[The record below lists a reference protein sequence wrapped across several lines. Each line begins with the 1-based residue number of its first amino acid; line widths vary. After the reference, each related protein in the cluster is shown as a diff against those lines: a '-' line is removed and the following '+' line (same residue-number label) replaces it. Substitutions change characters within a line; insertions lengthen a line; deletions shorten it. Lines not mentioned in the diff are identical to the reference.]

1 MSQNEQN
8 EQRREQLR
16 AALRG
21 ARPESA
27 PVLLAEGLAITLRVV
42 PVAKKDQIRREA
54 WTAAQ
59 ALPSEQR
66 ASFMDSELVLGIL
79 AAALEHEGLGV
90 DDLRADLAA
99 PVLRRLWA
107 EYEAMEAFASPR
119 TDKELDELYQ
129 EVRDHVGESRAEA
142 EAYLSRL
149 DYGTLLAFA
158 LSSALRPSS

>member
-1 MSQNEQN
+1 MSQSE
-8 EQRREQLR
+8 ERRAQIR

-27 PVLLAEGLAITLRVV
+27 PVKLANGLEITLRVV
-42 PVAKKDQIRREA
+42 PVAKKDQIRREV

-66 ASFMDSELVLGIL
+66 PSFMDSEIVIGIL

-99 PVLRRLWA
+99 PVLRRLWS
-107 EYEAMEAFASPR
+107 EYESVERFASPR
-119 TDKELDELYQ
+119 TDADLDALYQ
-129 EVRDHVGESRAEA
+129 EVRAHVGESRAEA
-142 EAYLSRL
+142 EEYLSHL
-149 DYGTLLAFA
+149 DYDTLLAFA